1 MPMVKN
7 GSEKMTELEL
17 RLLSKQLLEEERMI
31 QMFKLDAK
39 TAEDPQLKQKS
50 EQLAGAHQKHFE
62 ALLKCLQNGREG
74 I

>member
-1 MPMVKN
+1 
-7 GSEKMTELEL
+7 MTELEL

-39 TAEDPQLKQKS
+39 AAEDPQLKQKS

-62 ALLKCLQNGREG
+62 ALLKCLQNGRKG